1 MPAVSLLNT
10 PEFQVRLV
18 ETALAPFVMFRSYN
32 LAVSTSHFFRQCSL
46 WLAILLM
53 GLLALGPFLH
63 AHYGHS
69 QATGFHING
78 LETAATAT
86 HPSVAA
92 YDAPA
97 VSVPIEPESPAVG
110 VVTSLP
116 RFEKSDLFSADILE
130 ILLLSFFILNVF
142 NRLPRIWQ
150 WVPTVNPFVAC
161 SFKAGFPPPALAP
174 PFSH

>member
-1 MPAVSLLNT
+1 V
-10 PEFQVRLV
+10 Q
-18 ETALAPFVMFRSYN
+18 FVIFRSYN
-32 LAVSTSHFFRQCSL
+32 QRVLTSHFFRQCSL

-78 LETAATAT
+78 LETAALASHLTDAAD
-86 HPSVAA
+86 HP
-92 YDAPA
+92 PA
-97 VSVPIEPESPAVG
+97 VSMPIEPESPAVG

-116 RFEKSDLFSADILE
+116 RFEKSELFSTDTLE
-130 ILLLSFFILNVF
+130 ILLLSFFLLNVF

-150 WVPTVNPFVAC
+150 WVPTFNPIVAC
-161 SFKAGFPPPALAP
+161 TFKAGFRPPALAP
-174 PFSH
+174 PFSS